1 MNIRY
6 IGMFPPP
13 YGGVTIKNKLIFE
26 CISENHKVVTLRK
39 PAWMPGAVYQ
49 PLNLLLRRRICP
61 EWGKH
66 SGCA

>member
-39 PAWMPGAVYQ
+39 PAWMPGAV
-49 PLNLLLRRRICP
+49 
-61 EWGKH
+61 
-66 SGCA
+66 